1 MIDFHSHILPGIDDG
16 AQSVEMSLNMLSESY
31 NQGVRTIIATPHCY
45 INKETQFEKYNAGR
59 LQSFKRL
66 KEAIENNPGN
76 YPQIKLGCE
85 LRVMDEITDAKVLK
99 PLCIENT
106 NYILVEM
113 PYKKWSM
120 SHYDF
125 LYALLL
131 NGMRPVMAHIERFR
145 AYKNEFGNLFSLD
158 LLYQVNADAFI
169 SNAMKRFMPYLF
181 EHGAAQ
187 VIGSDMH
194 NVTSRTSHMKEAQK
208 AVARGYGQAR
218 WDYMQDNAGLILENK
233 QIEPVAFPKMGFLEK
248 LKL

>member
-16 AQSVEMSLNMLSESY
+16 APSVEVSLNMLSESY

-45 INKETQFEKYNAGR
+45 INNESQFEKYNAA
-59 LQSFKRL
+59 RL
-66 KEAIENNPGN
+66 KSLKILLDRIKNKPGN
-76 YPQIKLGCE
+76 YPEIKLGCE
-85 LRVMDEITDAKVLK
+85 LRVMEEVANPQVLK

-120 SHYDF
+120 NHYDF

-131 NGMRPVMAHIERFR
+131 QGMRPVMAHIERFKEH
-145 AYKNEFGNLFSLD
+145 KNEFGNLFSLD

-169 SNAMKRFMPYLF
+169 SGAMKRFMPYLF

-194 NVTSRTSHMKEAQK
+194 NMTSRKSHMQDAHK
-208 AVARGYGQAR
+208 AVTAGYGQER
-218 WDYMQDNAGLILENK
+218 WDYMQHNAELILENK
-233 QIEPVAFPKMGFLEK
+233 QVIPTAFPKMGFLEM

>member
-16 AQSVEMSLNMLSESY
+16 APSVKMSLNMLSESY
-31 NQGVRTIIATPHCY
+31 NQGVRTMVATPHCY
-45 INKETQFEKYNAGR
+45 INKEVQLESYNAA
-59 LQSFKRL
+59 RL
-66 KEAIENNPGN
+66 KSLKILKDGMEKVPGN
-76 YPQIKLGCE
+76 YPEIKLGCE
-85 LRVMDEITDAKVLK
+85 LRVMDEITDAEALK

-120 SHYDF
+120 NHYDF

-131 NGMRPVMAHIERFR
+131 KGMRPVMAHIERFR
-145 AYKNEFGNLFSLD
+145 EHKNEFGNLFSLD

-169 SNAMKRFMPYLF
+169 SGGMKRFVPYLF

-194 NVTSRTSHMKEAQK
+194 NVTSRTSHMKDAQR
-208 AVARGYGQAR
+208 AIISGYGEDR
-218 WDYMQDNAGLILENK
+218 WNYMQNNAESILENK
-233 QIEPVAFPKMGFLEK
+233 QVMPVSFPKMGFLEK

>member
-31 NQGVRTIIATPHCY
+31 NQGVRTIVATPHCY
-45 INKETQFEKYNAGR
+45 INKETQLDKYNAE
-59 LQSFKRL
+59 RL
-66 KEAIENNPGN
+66 KSFNRLCGAMKEKPGN
-76 YPQIKLGCE
+76 YPEVRLGCE
-85 LRVMDEITDAKVLK
+85 LRAMEDITDARVLK

-120 SHYDF
+120 NHYDF

-145 AYKNEFGNLFSLD
+145 EHKNDFGNLFSLD

-181 EHGAAQ
+181 ERGAVQ

-194 NVTSRTSHMKEAQK
+194 NVTSRTSHMSEARK
-208 AVARGYGQAR
+208 AIIAGYGQRR
-218 WDYMQDNAGLILENK
+218 WEYMQKNAELILDNK
-233 QIEPVAFPKMGFLEK
+233 QAEPIAFPKMKLLER